1 MSTKIPANPNPF
13 TDPNAALQMFN
24 EYFGNLRNQYGEDVV
39 RQVGFTPKEFQDLQA
54 KLRNLQTDRSA
65 TPEQHREAYMQA
77 RDTLARRLTTPLE
90 ATRSYSMVQ
99 QPKPAPSP
107 PVANDGTM
115 PLVTPM
121 TVMPPDM
128 KSPTQE
134 QLYAY
139 ARAVGRGETG
149 QWDPSLGTF
158 VMTAQ
163 RPQPQPQQGG
173 LTQAQQPVMPTP
185 PPLPVMPPPEREVIG
200 FKTPPPGVRSGDTR
214 IFADQP
220 VPQPVTRQPFDPNAA
235 LQTFNNRAA
244 ELNASGKGLFA
255 SGMVPDEF
263 RMYQGILRNLQLNP
277 NSTPEQ
283 HADIL
288 NKSMAF
294 LNQYSGA
301 TVPTPQMPSGYVPS
315 TFGNKPVQ
323 PSVPGVELPVANT
336 GGNIAPRT
344 VPHDYD
350 PAAQYR
356 DFGQQLLGLI
366 KSGAMTVEQ
375 ANALKAPVFD
385 AVKLGNSAEGYQQM
399 QNALGA
405 ASQPV
410 RNALVAGG
418 QQMGGQNMGVTV
430 KPVMPP
436 PPMPQGV
443 GMAPQMPQGMTLS
456 NVPQQP
462 ATPQGMAMGGLLR
475 KYYGGG
481 MC

>member
-1 MSTKIPANPNPF
+1 MSTPVPTNPNPF
-13 TDPNAALQMFN
+13 VDPNNALRQFN
-24 EYFGNLRNQYGEDVV
+24 QYFGDLRKQYGEDAI
-39 RQVGFTPKEFQDLQA
+39 RQVGFEPKEFQDLQA
-54 KLRNLQTDRSA
+54 SLRKLQLDPRA

-121 TVMPPDM
+121 TVMSPDM

-134 QLYAY
+134 QLYSY

-149 QWDPSLGTF
+149 QWDPARGTF

-163 RPQPQPQQGG
+163 PPQPQQGG
-173 LTQAQQPVMPTP
+173 LTQAQQPVMPSIATP
-185 PPLPVMPPPEREVIG
+185 PPPSPIP
-200 FKTPPPGVRSGDTR
+200 
-214 IFADQP
+214 
-220 VPQPVTRQPFDPNAA
+220 PQPPMPAFDPNAA
-235 LQTFNNRAA
+235 LQTFNKRAA
-244 ELNASGKGLFA
+244 GLNASGKGLFA

-263 RMYQGILRNLQLNP
+263 RMYQGVLRNLQLNP

-301 TVPTPQMPSGYVPS
+301 TPQPMVDPNVPYRPTGPDVFNPDGTPVVM
-315 TFGNKPVQ
+315 KPK
-323 PSVPGVELPVANT
+323 GI
-336 GGNIAPRT
+336 GGT
-344 VPHDYD
+344 
-350 PAAQYR
+350 
-356 DFGQQLLGLI
+356 
-366 KSGAMTVEQ
+366 
-375 ANALKAPVFD
+375 
-385 AVKLGNSAEGYQQM
+385 
-399 QNALGA
+399 LGA
-405 ASQPV
+405 TRMTPPDMPV
-410 RNALVAGG
+410 GPVTPMPYNPINTTTEEDLRGRPGSGMGIGAFLGSPGEAIQAGG
-418 QQMGGQNMGVTV
+418 MLPRLAEMFNP
-430 KPVMPP
+430 KPRQGSFVDTMPKAIEDP
-436 PPMPQGV
+436 NFRFGETTQ
-443 GMAPQMPQGMTLS
+443 QMPQ
-456 NVPQQP
+456 NAQ
-462 ATPQGMAMGGLLR
+462 AMAMGGLLR